1 MKVIE
6 TEDATFYVG
15 QNCLENDELFKTMPV
30 NSTWFHMESES
41 SSHVY
46 CVLKTSETHEGAS
59 KKISKDAYIRVSK
72 KGAELVRLWSKKS
85 GKVIYITKNKLKR
98 LGPGLIDL
106 LGEPKY
112 A

>member
-15 QNCLENDELFKTMPV
+15 QNCSENDELFKTMSLD
-30 NSTWFHMESES
+30 STWFHMESES

-46 CVLKTSETHEGAS
+46 CVLKTEEQ
-59 KKISKDAYIRVSK
+59 KISKTEIK

-85 GKVIYITKNKLKR
+85 GKVIYITKSKLKR
-98 LGPGLIDL
+98 LGPGLMDL

>member
-15 QNCLENDELFKTMPV
+15 QNCSENDELFKTMPLD
-30 NSTWFHMESES
+30 STWFHMDSQS

-46 CVLKTSETHEGAS
+46 CVLKISETDS
-59 KKISKDAYIRVSK
+59 KKISKQDIK
-72 KGAELVRLWSKKS
+72 KGAELVRIWSKKS
-85 GKVIYITKNKLKR
+85 GKVIYITKSKLKR
-98 LGPGLIDL
+98 LGPGLLDL